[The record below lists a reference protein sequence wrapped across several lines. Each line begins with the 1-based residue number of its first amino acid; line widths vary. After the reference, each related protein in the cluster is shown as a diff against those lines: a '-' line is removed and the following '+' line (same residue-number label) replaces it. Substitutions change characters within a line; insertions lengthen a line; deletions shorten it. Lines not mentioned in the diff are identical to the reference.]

1 MNLSNILEVVLAVK
15 GERQTSSRL
24 YPGFC
29 VYIDGQ
35 RYCPLIEGT
44 DEQIWRKRLYS
55 CSFMGAAKT
64 GS

>member
-1 MNLSNILEVVLAVK
+1 MDLSNIFEVVLAVK

-44 DEQIWRKRLYS
+44 DEQI
-55 CSFMGAAKT
+55 
-64 GS
+64 